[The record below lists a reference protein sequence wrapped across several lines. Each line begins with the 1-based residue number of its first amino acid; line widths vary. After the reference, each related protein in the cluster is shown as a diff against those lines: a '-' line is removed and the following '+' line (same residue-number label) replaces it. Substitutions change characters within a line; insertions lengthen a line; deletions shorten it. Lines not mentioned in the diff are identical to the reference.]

1 MEGEYNVSLVLDM
14 VEDEVQEVF
23 EVFAEFLV
31 ILVLMLQLE
40 MVVSI
45 LLGNTK
51 E

>member
-23 EVFAEFLV
+23 EVFAVFLV

-45 LLGNTK
+45 LLGNMK

>member
-23 EVFAEFLV
+23 EVFAVFLV